1 MKKTSKLHYAWVV
14 FASLILLKIGVGGV
28 VYCIAGNFVTP
39 VVEDL
44 GCSVSQ
50 FTMVVSVEAFAM
62 AVMYTTASRILN
74 KRKLGLVM
82 GIGSLA
88 QVVGVGLMGVYR
100 SLPMFYFSGA
110 LIGVGVAFTG
120 FVAVPMV
127 VNMWFKKKAGTV
139 LGIVIAAE
147 NIAMIFYTLLTAE
160 LIVRVGWRNTY
171 MIIAA
176 MAFVLSVPAV
186 FLCLKSPEEV
196 GCKPYGEEESQDYQ
210 SQETQEWGLTRRQ
223 AVRSP
228 LLYIAWGTCMLYSIG
243 CGVQQYI
250 ANFATMELGQSI
262 SFGANAAM
270 CMSIGCV
277 FSSTILGYINDKFG
291 VKVGLGY
298 GAVCIA
304 VGYVLMILS
313 IQTPALCIPGAFI
326 VGLGGSMY
334 TVQCPLI
341 ARSALGGKDYAS
353 IWSLMMMG
361 NSMIGAFTFSSIGLF
376 YDKGG
381 SYRGAFLMAIGLYI
395 VAFLVGS
402 VAVNL
407 GKQYQ
412 KKNVP

>member
-1 MKKTSKLHYAWVV
+1 MKKNSKLHYAWIV

-39 VVEDL
+39 VVEEL

-50 FTMVVSVEAFAM
+50 FTMVVSIEAFAM
-62 AVMYTTASRILN
+62 AVMYTTASKILN
-74 KRKLGLVM
+74 QKKLGPVM
-82 GIGSLA
+82 GIGCLM
-88 QVVGVGLMGVYR
+88 QVVGVGLMGIYR
-100 SLPMFYFSGA
+100 SLPLFYFSGA

-147 NIAMIFYTLLTAE
+147 NIAMILYTLLTAE

-171 MIIAA
+171 LIIAA

-186 FLCLKSPEEV
+186 FLCLKSPAEV
-196 GCKPYGEEESQDYQ
+196 GCKPYGEEAEDPEIQI
-210 SQETQEWGLTRRQ
+210 TPEWGLTRKQ
-223 AVRSP
+223 AVRSH

-250 ANFATMELGQSI
+250 ANFATMELGQTI
-262 SFGANAAM
+262 AFGANAAM

-304 VGYVLMILS
+304 VGYILMIMS
-313 IQTPALCIPGAFI
+313 IQNPGLCIPGAFI

-341 ARSALGGKDYAS
+341 ARTALGSKDYAS

-381 SYRGAFLMAIGLYI
+381 SYRGAFIMAIGLYLA
-395 VAFLVGS
+395 AFLVGA
-402 VAVNL
+402 VAVDL
-407 GKQYQ
+407 GKKYRE
-412 KKNVP
+412 KAAL